1 MRRLWLLRHAKSSWN
16 DPGLDDHDRPLAARG
31 RDAAARQARFL
42 AREGIRPSLVVCSSA
57 LRARET
63 LAVVLPSLGTDLTV
77 RIDPAGYTF
86 DVDRLLAL
94 VRALPDEHLEAMLIG
109 HNPAFE
115 DLASTLARE
124 GDRLEVLRTK
134 YPTAALAGLVFETDR
149 WSDVGP
155 AGGRL
160 ETFVVPR
167 ELP

>member
-1 MRRLWLLRHAKSSWN
+1 MRRLWLLRHAKSSWE
-16 DPGLDDHDRPLAARG
+16 DAGLDDHDRPLAARG

-63 LAVVLPSLGTDLTV
+63 LAIVLPSLGTDLTV

-86 DVDRLLAL
+86 DADRLLAL
-94 VRALPDEHLEAMLIG
+94 VRGLPDQHPEVMVIG

-115 DLASTLARE
+115 ELATVLARE
-124 GDRLEVLRTK
+124 GDGLEALREK
-134 YPTAALAGLVFETDR
+134 YPTAGLAGLVFEAGR

-167 ELP
+167 DLP